1 MIRTRLGNDGPF
13 VSAIGLGTWGLGGR
27 FTADA
32 RHDDLCVDAIR
43 MGLDLGLTLI
53 DTAEA
58 YGAGHT
64 ERLVGRAIRG
74 RRSDVCVATKVS
86 PENLRPEDVVRAAEG
101 SLGRLGI
108 DCIDLY
114 QVHWPNSSVPIEA
127 TLEAMDRLIEQ
138 GKIRFI
144 GLSNFGCRG
153 LAKALSCA
161 GHPVVALQTEYNL
174 FDRTIE
180 NDLLPFCR
188 KAGIGLIAYSP
199 LDQGHSP
206 TKGRAAETLAG
217 IAEKHGRTVV
227 QVILNWL
234 ARVQG
239 VVPIPKAGNPVH
251 LRENAAALDFA
262 LDEEDV
268 AAVDLACAP
277 RPAAIPAWRVRADT
291 KGLENFVPGPDDLAR
306 DIVAGEAI
314 KPIRVVPAPDDPS
327 RFDLVEGKL
336 RYWAWVKAMGAE
348 RAVPALVR
356 QTA

>member
-1 MIRTRLGNDGPF
+1 MIRTRLGKDGPF

-27 FTADA
+27 FAADA
-32 RHDDLCVDAIR
+32 RHDDLCVDAIK
-43 MGLDLGLTLI
+43 MGLDLGLTFI

-64 ERLVGRAIRG
+64 EHLVGRAIRG
-74 RRSDVCVATKVS
+74 RRSDVCIATKVS
-86 PENLRPEDVVRAAEG
+86 PEHLRPEDVVRAAEG
-101 SLGRLGI
+101 SLRRLDI

-114 QVHWPNSSVPIEA
+114 QIHWPNSSVPIEA
-127 TLEAMDRLIEQ
+127 TLGTMDRLVEQ

-188 KAGIGLIAYSP
+188 KAGVGLIAYSP

-206 TKGRAAETLAG
+206 TRGMGAETLVG
-217 IAEKHGRTVV
+217 IADKHGRTVA

-239 VVPIPKAGNPVH
+239 VVPIPKAGNPAH
-251 LRENAAALDFA
+251 LRENAAALNFT

-268 AAVDLACAP
+268 GAVDRAFAP
-277 RPAAIPAWRVRADT
+277 RPAAIPAWRIRADT
-291 KGLENFVPGPDDLAR
+291 KGLQNFVPGPDELAR

-356 QTA
+356 QPA